1 MEKKIK
7 KIENSDYVL
16 QGVQPIYLQCLL
28 MANNE
33 ILFCGKSLGF
43 ITDEEIKKWGFIDN
57 ENIN

>member
-28 MANNE
+28 MPNNE